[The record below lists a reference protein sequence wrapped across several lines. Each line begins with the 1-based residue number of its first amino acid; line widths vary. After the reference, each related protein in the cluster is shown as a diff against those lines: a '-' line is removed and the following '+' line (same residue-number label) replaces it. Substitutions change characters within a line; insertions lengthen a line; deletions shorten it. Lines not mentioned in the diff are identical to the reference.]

1 MRVTL
6 RHRTAWRTLIGFE
19 AYDVPLPGA
28 LQDIHDLMEAQGVTA
43 GMALMSDDD
52 PALVVGWA
60 SVFVLAPEAVTAV
73 DLRNSFDS
81 HPAAVSSTTARTQH
95 TPLGPARRQSH
106 ERAVEMP
113 SDTTR
118 VPRTVVMTHVLWTW
132 SVTRPEDGDTTP
144 PWTVALSSE
153 SPSPHPADAV
163 IPLVDELALGL
174 TLDDTGPEPT
184 PPTLQKE
191 GS

>member
-1 MRVTL
+1 VRVAV

-19 AYDVPLPGA
+19 AQDDPPAGA
-28 LQDIHDLMEAQGVTA
+28 LRDIHDLMRAQGVSA

-52 PALVVGWA
+52 PAFVAGWA
-60 SVFVLAPEAVTAV
+60 SVFVLEPGAATAV
-73 DLRNSFDS
+73 ELRSSFDA

-95 TPLGPARRQSH
+95 TPLGQAWRQRQ
-106 ERAVEMP
+106 ERAVDVF
-113 SDTTR
+113 SGTTR
-118 VPRTVVMTHVLWTW
+118 IPRTVLMTHVLWTW

-144 PWTVALSSE
+144 PWTVALASE

-174 TLDDTGPEPT
+174 TLDDTGPEST
-184 PPTLQKE
+184 PPTVQKE
-191 GS
+191 GQ

>member
-6 RHRTAWRTLIGFE
+6 RHRTVWRTLIGFE
-19 AYDVPLPGA
+19 AHDGPLPGA

-73 DLRNSFDS
+73 DLRSSFDC

-95 TPLGPARRQSH
+95 TPIGQARRQSQ
-106 ERAVEMP
+106 ERAVDMP

-118 VPRTVVMTHVLWTW
+118 VPRTVLMTHVLWTW
-132 SVTRPEDGDTTP
+132 SARRPEDSDATP

-153 SPSPHPADAV
+153 SPSPHPADSV
-163 IPLVDELALGL
+163 IPHVDELALGL
-174 TLDDTGPEPT
+174 MLDGTVHDPT
-184 PPTLQKE
+184 P
-191 GS
+191 